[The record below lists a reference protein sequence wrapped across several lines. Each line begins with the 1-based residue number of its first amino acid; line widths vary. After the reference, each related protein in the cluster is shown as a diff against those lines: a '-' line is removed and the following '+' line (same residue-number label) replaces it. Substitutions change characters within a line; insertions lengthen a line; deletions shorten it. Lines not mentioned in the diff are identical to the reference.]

1 MKRRKAVPGAPEGGQ
16 VMDKAAGLTS
26 HDVVA
31 VARRV
36 LGQPR
41 IGHTGTLDPL
51 ATGVLP
57 LLLGRA
63 TRLAQF
69 LAADAKA
76 YEATVR
82 LGQATSSYDA
92 DGTPVGPLVE
102 TLAERPALD
111 AALEQLRGRQLQLPP
126 AISAK
131 RIGGHRAYDLAR
143 RDEAPALTPVEVQL
157 HRVHVTSFDGRTVTL
172 ALECSAGFYVRSLAH
187 DLGRILG
194 LGGHLTALRRTRSGQ
209 FTTARAM
216 TVQALAESP
225 ESATEHVWPMASLL
239 PHLPSVVLGRL
250 GQDYLSH
257 GRQIGPGDTA
267 EGRLPASGVTRLLSE
282 SGHLLGLAECRAGA
296 LQPVVVLL

>member
-1 MKRRKAVPGAPEGGQ
+1 MKRRQAAPGAPEGGL
-16 VMDKAAGLTS
+16 VMDKAARLTS

-31 VARRV
+31 VARRL

-69 LAADAKA
+69 LAADTKA

-82 LGQATSSYDA
+82 FGQATSTYDA
-92 DGTPVGPLVE
+92 DGTPVGPVVE
-102 TLAERPALD
+102 TAVDRPALD
-111 AALEQLRGRQLQLPP
+111 AALEQLRAQRLQLPP
-126 AISAK
+126 SVSAK
-131 RIGGHRAYDLAR
+131 RVGGHRAYDLAR
-143 RDEAPALTPVEVQL
+143 RDAAPSLAAVDVQL
-157 HRVHVTSFDGRTVTL
+157 LSVSVTRSDGQSVDL
-172 ALECSAGFYVRSLAH
+172 QLECSAGFYVRSLAH
-187 DLGRILG
+187 DLGQILG
-194 LGGHLTALRRTRSGQ
+194 VGGHLTALRRTRSGQ
-209 FTTARAM
+209 FTLARAM
-216 TVQALAESP
+216 SVQALSQAP
-225 ESATEHVWPMASLL
+225 ESAAEHVWPMASLL
-239 PHLPSVVLGRL
+239 PHLPAVVLGRL

-267 EGRLPASGVTRLLSE
+267 GAPLPASGMARLLSE